1 MGVVVALPSTDIG
14 FNVFFQKSNNL
25 EAKGNFL
32 SGGGVQYKVFV
43 LVLFLW
49 KLTDEW
55 GNQNGDGKVYQLS
68 VDWWEYSLLSLICCF
83 LTFLLSYV
91 SRWST
96 ASLPVLSS
104 TRQSDFYLL

>member
-14 FNVFFQKSNNL
+14 FSVFFHKSNNL

-49 KLTDEW
+49 KLTDE
-55 GNQNGDGKVYQLS
+55 
-68 VDWWEYSLLSLICCF
+68 
-83 LTFLLSYV
+83 
-91 SRWST
+91 
-96 ASLPVLSS
+96 
-104 TRQSDFYLL
+104 